1 MDFRFTPEQEELR
14 LEIKEFAKKELPPDW
29 YGSPDEEYADEN
41 WEFTRQM
48 AKKLARKGWLVLSW
62 PKEYGG
68 QGKSVLEQAI
78 YQDEMFYY
86 GIPGTGMGVSGIGW
100 VGPCLMLFGTEE
112 QKGEHLPKIAS
123 GDSFWCTGYSEP
135 GAGSDLGALQCR
147 AVADGDDYVINGQ
160 KVWTSAGHISDWCWL
175 AVRTNTNVPK
185 HKGISLLLV
194 DMKSK
199 GITVRPLLNLAGF
212 RTFNEVFFDDVRVP
226 KKNLV
231 GQENKGWY
239 YIVTALDFE
248 RVMPG
253 IRSYS
258 TCRRILDKTISYIKN
273 SNPDD
278 SLANNTVIRN
288 KLAEL
293 AAHIEAGRLL
303 SYRVAWMQSKG
314 EIPNYEASLSKVY
327 NSELIG
333 KAVNTALNILGL
345 YGQLLTDSKYTAF
358 KGWLTNTYMIYLGS
372 LIAAGTSEVQR
383 NIVAQRGLGLPRD

>member
-68 QGKSVLEQAI
+68 RGKSVLEQAI